1 MDEKEPLPYKDTN
14 INYDE
19 MTDEEYYKE
28 MEKKVNFYKENYPD
42 MYKKAED
49 WLKMLDHSEVYRKA
63 QQEQQQP
70 NEQYESSGKIQAH
83 DILKN
88 ILSYGLT
95 VDDITEKDKTI
106 LQEHIP
112 NWKEQIEQNTK
123 ND

>member
-1 MDEKEPLPYKDTN
+1 MDEKEPLPYNDTN

-63 QQEQQQP
+63 QQEQQP
-70 NEQYESSGKIQAH
+70 NEQYESSAKIQAY

-88 ILSYGLT
+88 MLSYGLT
-95 VDDITEKDKTI
+95 DDDITEKDKTI